1 MPGRGVLPAPGR
13 AHRPGRRGPRRADP
27 LPVPRTGLC
36 RGRAVRRQPGWQAAP
51 DGTAAHVRNLRG
63 GRRDRGLLRS
73 GRPTRAVADRVPGA
87 GRAMA
92 RAHHPHL
99 AFPRASAGGQ
109 REQRRSRPPQRT
121 PPVRRGARARAGQH
135 RRPAARRPLRD
146 APTVPLHSRAVQRV
160 LGPGRGLG
168 FFRRRAID
176 SVAELGG
183 PPVGAADVGRRDRRR
198 APAVRH
204 PAPGRGRTRL
214 AAPARRA
221 AGHGAGAAVRRV
233 GRGRGDQPGH
243 PHLAAQAVSRPAR
256 AGPRGR
262 LDRALPQMDPAVLLP
277 AGPGIRRTAA
287 GHAGTRRKQRASHAG
302 TRRNSEPATQV
313 PAANSEPA
321 RSRRRQRPRSRQR
334 LSRPWCPVARH
345 GTAGP
350 NSRSEP

>member
-1 MPGRGVLPAPGR
+1 MRG
-13 AHRPGRRGPRRADP
+13 
-27 LPVPRTGLC
+27 
-36 RGRAVRRQPGWQAAP
+36 QPGWQAAP

-121 PPVRRGARARAGQH
+121 PPVRRGARTRAGQH
-135 RRPAARRPLRD
+135 RRPAAGRPLRD

-168 FFRRRAID
+168 FFCRRAID
-176 SVAELGG
+176 SVAGLGG

-233 GRGRGDQPGH
+233 GRDRGDQSGH

-277 AGPGIRRTAA
+277 AGPGTRRQQRA
-287 GHAGTRRKQRASHAG
+287 GHAGTRRQQRAGHAG
-302 TRRNSEPATQV
+302 TRRQQRAGHAGT
-313 PAANSEPA
+313 
-321 RSRRRQRPRSRQR
+321 RRQQRAGHAGTRRQQRARPRSRQR